1 MSQAEQSME
10 RLFRALANH
19 SDLIAKAYFNG
30 TVYSDSQNQR
40 TLNQLKQLKV
50 LVNYGDDGFRVAGRL
65 SQFLDSALS
74 SDRIRRLDTDL
85 SSWIDTL
92 EQQIGLYQDAWREN
106 RLDDVDHYLLEIQR
120 LVFDLADNLEENT
133 SYLLMLVNSRFAN
146 VRTLAEK
153 QKQNTFYP
161 GSRYFCERFFGNPLT
176 EKSAK
181 ITRPLMPAAAP
192 IRPRH
197 LVPTQ
202 QGVETLALA

>member
-1 MSQAEQSME
+1 MSQAEQSLE
-10 RLFRALANH
+10 RLFKALANH

-40 TLNQLKQLKV
+40 TLNQLKQFKV
-50 LVNYGDDGFRVAGRL
+50 LVDHGDDGFRIAGRL

-153 QKQNTFYP
+153 QKQNSFYIA
-161 GSRYFCERFFGNPLT
+161 RL
-176 EKSAK
+176 EKLVNAISALQ
-181 ITRPLMPAAAP
+181 PEFL
-192 IRPRH
+192 
-197 LVPTQ
+197 L
-202 QGVETLALA
+202 